1 MRMITHFL
9 ARKSVSST
17 SAAFAVPTPGK
28 AGPLGAEDRSE
39 PTLADIAARVGGE
52 NEELRNLLIETDR
65 RIGALDDLREV
76 FRNLAEPMGSALQ
89 ALEQEKTDNVTL
101 RNSLAELRAAH
112 ESVCSEF
119 SALEKRAAELESAGE
134 ELRRELALA
143 QEATRGLERDKTELT
158 SEIVA
163 VRAELANLESQLAQ
177 DTAHGRAL
185 SEANQILVDHANS
198 ADKRIVELQ
207 SEGALMREK
216 LLLLEND
223 KRSLQTALDQTLAE
237 MSRLSRRLTESENA
251 FTAAR
256 VRLEQMDSRLAAAE
270 NERATLAT
278 ARDEANERHRSEA
291 YALNLQLEALRSRAA
306 TAEELFSEVRQTV
319 VTHTE
324 EIRGLERKVVEATIA
339 RNATEKVI
347 EQLTAAGDALEGKT
361 RELEQGRASL
371 MDRCNSL
378 AETLKARETSLA
390 HAEQKIKS
398 LTDRIA
404 ETEVEAGAYRTKT
417 DQRIDELKAS
427 LQRERVELAV
437 AQGALET
444 TRRDYARLQRD
455 MLTGREAPRRKRSAP
470 LEEVSKEPS
479 KSRNGSGDGHGRAP
493 KAVEAEP
500 EGGAAE
506 PSSTR

>member
-1 MRMITHFL
+1 MRKITRFF
-9 ARKSVSST
+9 ARKRVAST
-17 SAAFAVPTPGK
+17 SEAFAVLTPAKPGS
-28 AGPLGAEDRSE
+28 PGAEDRSE
-39 PTLADIAARVGGE
+39 PTLADIAARVGGK
-52 NEELRNLLIETDR
+52 NEELRNLLIDTHR
-65 RIGALDDLREV
+65 RVRALDDLREV
-76 FRNLAEPMGSALQ
+76 FRKLAEPMGSALQ
-89 ALEQEKTDNVTL
+89 ALEQEKADNVTL
-101 RNSLAELRAAH
+101 RNALSELRAAH

-119 SALEKRAAELESAGE
+119 SALEKRAAELESARE
-134 ELRRELALA
+134 KLRRELALA
-143 QEATRGLERDKTELT
+143 QEATRGLERGKTELT

-163 VRAELANLESQLAQ
+163 VREEVTNLKRQLAQ
-177 DTAHGRAL
+177 GATPGRPL

-198 ADKRIVELQ
+198 ADKPIVELQ

-237 MSRLSRRLTESENA
+237 TSRLSRRLTESENA
-251 FTAAR
+251 LTAAR
-256 VRLEQMDSRLAAAE
+256 VRLEQLDISLAAAE
-270 NERATLAT
+270 NERATLAA
-278 ARDEANERHRSEA
+278 ARDEADERHRSEA

-306 TAEELFSEVRQTV
+306 TAEELLSQVRQTV

-324 EIRGLERKVVEATIA
+324 EVRVLERKVVEATIA

-347 EQLTAAGDALEGKT
+347 EQLTAARDALEGKT

-371 MDRCNSL
+371 TERSNSL

-404 ETEVEAGAYRTKT
+404 EIEVDGGAYRTKT
-417 DQRIDELKAS
+417 KQRIDELNAS
-427 LQRERVELAV
+427 LQRERAEFAV

-444 TRRDYARLQRD
+444 TRKDYARLQRD
-455 MLTGREAPRRKRSAP
+455 MLAGREAPRRKRSAP
-470 LEEVSKEPS
+470 FEEVSKQPS
-479 KSRNGSGDGHGRAP
+479 KSKNGSGDGRGP
-493 KAVEAEP
+493 KAVEVEP

>member
-1 MRMITHFL
+1 
-9 ARKSVSST
+9 
-17 SAAFAVPTPGK
+17 VPTPAKPGS
-28 AGPLGAEDRSE
+28 LDAEDRSE
-39 PTLADIAARVGGE
+39 PTLADIAARVGGK
-52 NEELRNLLIETDR
+52 NEELRNLLIDTHR
-65 RIGALDDLREV
+65 RVRALDDLREV
-76 FRNLAEPMGSALQ
+76 FRKLAEPMGSALQ

-101 RNSLAELRAAH
+101 RKALSELRAAH

-163 VRAELANLESQLAQ
+163 VRAEVANLESQLAQ
-177 DTAHGRAL
+177 ETANGRAL
-185 SEANQILVDHANS
+185 SEANQILVDHADS

-237 MSRLSRRLTESENA
+237 TSRLSRRLTESENA
-251 FTAAR
+251 LTAAR
-256 VRLEQMDSRLAAAE
+256 VRLEQMDISLAAAE
-270 NERATLAT
+270 NERATLAA
-278 ARDEANERHRSEA
+278 ARDEADERHRSEA

-306 TAEELFSEVRQTV
+306 TAEELLSQVRQTV

-324 EIRGLERKVVEATIA
+324 EVRVLERKVVEATIA

-347 EQLTAAGDALEGKT
+347 EQLTAARDALEGKT

-371 MDRCNSL
+371 TERSNSL
-378 AETLKARETSLA
+378 AKTLMARETSLA

-404 ETEVEAGAYRTKT
+404 KIRVDAGAYRAKTK
-417 DQRIDELKAS
+417 QRIDELNAS
-427 LQRERVELAV
+427 LQRERAEFAV

-444 TRRDYARLQRD
+444 TRKDYARLQRD
-455 MLTGREAPRRKRSAP
+455 MLAGREAPRRKRCAP

-479 KSRNGSGDGHGRAP
+479 KSKNGSGDGRGP
-493 KAVEAEP
+493 NAVEVEP
-500 EGGAAE
+500 EGGVAK